1 MKRYSTYAPA
11 MSVSVS
17 SSSAAGRLS
26 VLPYRNT
33 FLMCLSRCVR
43 WKGRE
48 GSRAM
53 LLSARNPCFT
63 HPINRAKGEGEGG
76 GRR

>member
-1 MKRYSTYAPA
+1 

-48 GSRAM
+48 GSLAM
-53 LLSARNPCFT
+53 LFRAKNPCFT
-63 HPINRAKGEGEGG
+63 HPIKRADRVEGG
-76 GRR
+76 RG